1 MIAPSPS
8 TASLPFAPLRWSL
21 YDAPQLFADFDA
33 RSPAS
38 FAATPDFAIYRHFV
52 AEGRTKHRHP
62 YAAMMQSL
70 HDHSITQ
77 AMQPLLQS
85 NKVAAV
91 MGGHKLARNSASYA
105 DVARLARRL
114 ARSGMLLCTG
124 GGPGAME
131 AAHLGVAHANR
142 DDAAL
147 EGAINQLSTAPRVP
161 NLSAI
166 VPPDGSVDP
175 ALVAAAHAWFAPAFA
190 IAQRTVDKPASLA
203 VPTWHYGHEPSTPL
217 ASHIAKYFQNS
228 IREDGLLAIAKQGIV
243 FAPGRAGTIQE
254 IFQDGAQNYY
264 ETFDHFSPMVLLDID
279 YWTSRY
285 PVANVLRALFG
296 DERFDRY
303 VLLTDDIDEAAAFIE
318 AFEPSREAS

>member
-1 MIAPSPS
+1 MITPPSD
-8 TASLPFAPLRWSL
+8 AAALPFAPLRWSL
-21 YDAPQLFADFDA
+21 YDAAQLFAGFDA
-33 RSPAS
+33 RAPAS
-38 FAATPDFAIYRHFV
+38 FAATPDFAIYRHYV
-52 AEGRTKHRHP
+52 GAGRTKHRHP

-77 AMQPLLQS
+77 AMQPLLQP

-91 MGGHKLARNSASYA
+91 MGGHKLARDSASYA

-131 AAHLGVAHANR
+131 AAHLGVAHANLA
-142 DDAAL
+142 DAAL
-147 EGAINQLSTAPRVP
+147 DGAIGALRAVPKVP

-166 VPPDGSVDP
+166 VSPDGSVDP
-175 ALVAAAHAWFAPAFA
+175 ALVAAAHAWFAPALA
-190 IAQRTVDKPASLA
+190 ISQRVAHKPASLA

-228 IREDGLLAIAKQGIV
+228 IREDGLLAIAQQGIV

-279 YWTSRY
+279 YWTHRY
-285 PVANVLRALFG
+285 PVADVLSALFG
-296 DERFDRY
+296 RERFDRY

-318 AFEPSREAS
+318 AFEPASAS